1 MEFCYKREANKW
13 RESIKCAQKCLF
25 RGSKLKKK
33 TESRKGNGFIYN
45 YWAFNLKW
53 TFETA

>member
-33 TESRKGNGFIYN
+33 TESRKGKGFIYN